1 MHVRELF
8 DLTGRAALVTGGGSG
23 IGLQAAEALA
33 ELGADVVLCAR
44 RPERCEEAAAD
55 LAARLGVRALGVRCD
70 VADEAEV
77 DAVVARTVAE
87 LGRLDVVV
95 SSAGRSWGAPAI
107 DHPADAFRHVVD
119 VNLTGL
125 FLVARAAARVMVEQG
140 RGGRIVNVASTAA
153 FGGKR
158 AEVMD
163 AVAYTASKG
172 GVVSLTRDLAVKW
185 ARYGI
190 TVNALAPGWFPS
202 DLSQAVLERHEAEL
216 LGDIPLGRFGGDDDL
231 KGAIA
236 LLASDA
242 SAFLTGQVLVVDG
255 GETAQ

>member
-1 MHVRELF
+1 VPI
-8 DLTGRAALVTGGGSG
+8 AIVTGGNSG
-23 IGLQAAEALA
+23 IGRATAVALA
-33 ELGADVVLCAR
+33 ERGFDVGITWHEHEDRAQDAL
-44 RPERCEEAAAD
+44 EEI
-55 LAARLGVRALGVRCD
+55 RGHGV
-70 VADEAEV
+70 
-77 DAVVARTVAE
+77 
-87 LGRLDVVV
+87 
-95 SSAGRSWGAPAI
+95 
-107 DHPADAFRHVVD
+107 
-119 VNLTGL
+119 
-125 FLVARAAARVMVEQG
+125 RAAARHMDLDEGFPGDAAAVEALMDELGGVDALVNNAGAGLMSPFLELDLETWQRTVNLVLSGAFLCAQAAARRMVEQG

-202 DLSQAVLERHEAEL
+202 DLSQAVLDRHEAEL

>member
-1 MHVRELF
+1 VHVRELF
-8 DLTGRAALVTGGGSG
+8 DLTGRVALVTGGGSG

-44 RPERCEEAAAD
+44 RPERCEEAAAS
-55 LAARLGVRALGVRCD
+55 LSERLGVSALGLRCD

-77 DAVVARTVAE
+77 DAAVARTVAE

-107 DHPADAFRHVVD
+107 DHPADAFRRVVD
-119 VNLTGL
+119 VNLTGV

-153 FGGKR
+153 LGAKP

-172 GVVSLTRDLAVKW
+172 GVVALTRDLAVKW
-185 ARYGI
+185 ARHGI

-202 DLSQAVLERHEAEL
+202 DLSNVVLARSGAEL
-216 LGDIPLGRFGGDDDL
+216 LAGIPLGRFGGDDDL

-242 SAFLTGQVLVVDG
+242 SAFLTGQLLVVDG
-255 GETAQ
+255 GETVQ